1 MQNNVPIDLSLKGYE
16 LRQMI
21 GRGGF
26 GAVYRAYQP
35 LLEREVAIKVILPEY
50 ANNPNFI
57 RRFETEAQ
65 LIAQLEH
72 IHIVPL
78 YDYWREPDS
87 AYLVMRWLRG
97 GSLQESLAKGT
108 LWSIGEI
115 SRLLD
120 QIASA
125 LVAAHRHGIIHRD
138 IKPPNILLD
147 EENNAY
153 LADFGIAKNLI
164 TGKQTVGDDERVGS
178 PAYISP
184 EQIMGQPVSAQ
195 SDIYSLGVVLYMLL
209 TGQTPFLDPSTTTVI
224 RRHVTEPLPPLQM
237 IQPNLPLAL
246 NSIIWR
252 ATSKQPDMRYP
263 DALSMAED
271 FRRVMSSELG
281 MTLTPTR
288 VADVSPTRN
297 LPPTSP
303 GRTVII
309 DLPLAPKNP
318 YKGLRPFQEADAAEF
333 FGRKMLIESLLKR
346 LDKSRFLTVIG
357 PSGSGKSSVVKAGML
372 PMLRRGV
379 ILGSQDWFITQMTPG
394 AQPFVELEAA
404 LLGIATNAP
413 TEKLAD
419 YLRENPA
426 KLTQML
432 KQMLPAQDDD
442 VLLVIDQFEEL
453 FTQTETEIERSHFLK
468 CLYLAAT
475 DPDSHLR
482 IVITL
487 RADLYDRPLLYADFG
502 SLIREHT
509 EVVLPLNTSEMEDA
523 IVGPAHWLGL
533 RFEPGL
539 VSAIIA
545 DVNQQPG
552 ALPLLQYALTELFEH
567 RDGFTLTQIAYQE
580 SGGVFGALAR
590 RADELYESLDATSQ
604 EMARQ
609 LFLRMVTLGE
619 GVDDTRRRV
628 LREELTRIAGDRRTM
643 QRVIDTFGKYR
654 LLTFDHEPVTRSP
667 TVEVAHEALI
677 RVWGRLRD
685 WIDASRDDLR
695 LHQRLSTVTNEWIN
709 SNYESSFLASGSR
722 LAQFETLAASK
733 KIALSQDEENYLR
746 TSGAARRRAARRLQI
761 FIAALIVFSLVA
773 LGLALLA
780 LDRQAAAISEQQR
793 ADQEAS
799 VARSRELAV
808 TALNGVQRHDL
819 ALLLSLEALQSADT
833 FGARSSLLT
842 TLQASPYLLT
852 YLHGS
857 GESIRSVAYSPNGR
871 LIASGGKDNALTLWD
886 GSRPLG
892 QPLTGHEGWI
902 NSIAFGPDNRLLVSG
917 SADETVRLW
926 DVQNRQPIGEP
937 LLGNGGAVWSVA
949 VSPDGRKIASGNTDG
964 TINLWDSETQQ
975 PIGDSLT
982 GHEDTVYALAF
993 SPDGQILASGSGD
1006 NTIRL
1011 WDAQTGS
1018 PIGDPLVGH
1027 NNWVMSVVFNPD
1039 GSLLASTGLDRTIIL
1054 WDTRNY
1060 EPIGQID
1067 TEHQDYVR
1075 KLAFSPDGQ
1084 MLASG
1089 SDDHSVRLWDVSFG
1103 DMIGQPLVGHSDA
1116 VWGLSFSPDGQN
1128 LISGSADGEIAV
1140 WDANLRLPFTQTL
1153 LGSADSILSLAFSPD
1168 GTRLASAGGNLAET
1182 GQDNTIR
1189 LWNVAT
1195 TAQEAV
1201 LTGHEQSVTGV
1212 AFSPDG
1218 KIIAS
1223 ASPDR
1228 TIRLWD
1234 TESGSLIRTIN
1245 NASAGDYVTVA
1256 FSPDGQLLAS
1266 GSDDGGIFLWDVS
1279 TGAQQGDALN
1289 GHNDGILSLNFSPDG
1304 KILASGS
1311 QDNTIIL
1318 WDVGTRK
1325 PIRDPLV
1332 GHNDEVSSI
1341 AFSPDSQTLASGSYD
1356 NTIILWD
1363 VATGQPGQ
1371 PLVGHQDWITS
1382 LAFNANGN
1390 YLVSGSVDDS
1400 VILWDVAA
1408 GQPLGQ
1414 PFIGHTD
1421 WVTAVAFNP
1430 QLQMF
1435 ASGSR
1440 DQTIKLWD
1448 VNPLSWAA
1456 RACQIAN
1463 RNLNPREW
1471 DQYFRSEAYRKTCP
1485 QNP

>member
-1 MQNNVPIDLSLKGYE
+1 MQNIPIDLTSKGYE
-16 LRQMI
+16 LRQII

-26 GAVYRAYQP
+26 GVVYRAYQP

-50 ANNPNFI
+50 ANHPNFI

-78 YDYWREPDS
+78 YDYWREPNS

-97 GSLQESLAKGT
+97 GSLQESLAKGK

-115 SRLLD
+115 ARLLD
-120 QIASA
+120 QMA
-125 LVAAHRHGIIHRD
+125 LALTAAHRHGIIHRD

-164 TGKQTVGDDERVGS
+164 TGQQTVGDDERVGS

-184 EQIMGQPVSAQ
+184 EQVTGHPVSAQ

-237 IQPNLPLAL
+237 IQPSLPIAL

-252 ATSKQPDMRYP
+252 ATSKQPELRYP

-271 FRRVMSSELG
+271 FRRVMSLELSMTMAPARTSE
-281 MTLTPTR
+281 
-288 VADVSPTRN
+288 ASPTRN

-303 GRTVII
+303 GKTVII
-309 DLPLAPKNP
+309 DLPLEPKNP
-318 YKGLRPFQEADAAEF
+318 YKGLRPFQEADTAEF
-333 FGRKMLIESLLKR
+333 FGRKALTERLLKR
-346 LDKSRFLTVIG
+346 LDKSRFLAVIG

-379 ILGSQDWFITQMTPG
+379 ILGSQDWFIVQMTPG

-404 LLGIATNAP
+404 LLGIATSP
-413 TEKLAD
+413 PSEKLAD

-426 KLTQML
+426 WLTQAL
-432 KQMLPAQDDD
+432 KQMLPSEDDEI
-442 VLLVIDQFEEL
+442 LLVIDQFEEL
-453 FTQTETEIERSHFLK
+453 FAQTEVENERARFLK
-468 CLYLAAT
+468 CLYHAVT
-475 DPDSHLR
+475 DPDSRLR

-502 SLIREHT
+502 GLVREQT
-509 EVVLPLNTSEMEDA
+509 EVVLPLNTREMEDA
-523 IVGPAHWLGL
+523 IVGPAHWLGM

-539 VSAIIA
+539 VSAIISE
-545 DVNQQPG
+545 VNQQPG
-552 ALPLLQYALTELFEH
+552 ALPLLQYALTELFER
-567 RDGFTLTQIAYQE
+567 RDGFVLTQTAYQT
-580 SGGVFGALAR
+580 SGGVLGALAR
-590 RADELYESLDATSQ
+590 RADELYESLDIPGQ
-604 EMARQ
+604 EMTRQ
-609 LFLRMVTLGE
+609 LFLRMVTLGD

-628 LREELTRIAGDRRTM
+628 LREELTRIAGDKRVM

-677 RVWGRLRD
+677 RVWGQLRN
-685 WIDASRDDLR
+685 WLDANRDDLR
-695 LHQRLSTVTNEWIN
+695 LHQRLSTLTNEWLN

-722 LAQFETLAASK
+722 LAQFEALAASK
-733 KIALSQDEENYLR
+733 NIAFSHDELNYLR
-746 TSGAARRRAARRLQI
+746 TSGAARRRAARRLRI
-761 FIAALIVFSLVA
+761 FIAGLIVFSLVA

-780 LDRQAAAISEQQR
+780 LDRQAAAIREQQR
-793 ADQEAS
+793 ADQEAR

-808 TALNGVQRHDL
+808 TALNGVQRQDT

-833 FGARSSLLT
+833 LEARSSLLT

-852 YLHGS
+852 YLHG
-857 GESIRSVAYSPNGR
+857 GDSIRSVAYSPNGR

-886 GSRPLG
+886 GSRSLG
-892 QPLTGHEGWI
+892 QALIGHEGWI

-926 DVQNRQPIGEP
+926 DVQSRQPMDEP
-937 LLGNGGAVWSVA
+937 LLSNGGAVWSVA
-949 VSPDGRKIASGNTDG
+949 VSPDGQKIASGNADG
-964 TINLWDSETQQ
+964 TINLWDAESHQ
-975 PIGDSLT
+975 PIGEPLT
-982 GHEDTVYALAF
+982 GHSDAVYGLAF
-993 SPDGQILASGSGD
+993 SPDGQTLASSSGD

-1011 WDAQTGS
+1011 WDAQTGDA
-1018 PIGDPLVGH
+1018 IDDPLVGH
-1027 NNWVMSVVFNPD
+1027 NNWVMSVVFSPD

-1060 EPIGQID
+1060 EPVGQID
-1067 TEHQDYVR
+1067 TEHQNYVR
-1075 KLAFSPDGQ
+1075 RLAFSPDGSL
-1084 MLASG
+1084 LASA
-1089 SDDHSVRLWDVSFG
+1089 SDDHTVRIWDVGFG
-1103 DMIGQPLVGHSDA
+1103 DRVGMPLVGHSDA
-1116 VWGLSFSPDGQN
+1116 VWGLAFSPDGQN
-1128 LISGSADGEIAV
+1128 LISGGADGEIAV
-1140 WDANLRLPFTQTL
+1140 WDANLRVPFTQTL
-1153 LGSADSILSLAFSPD
+1153 SGSEDAILSLAFSPD
-1168 GTRLASAGGNLAET
+1168 GTRLASAGGDLAET

-1195 TAQEAV
+1195 TLQEAV
-1201 LTGHEQSVTGV
+1201 LTGHEQSVTDI

-1218 KIIAS
+1218 TKIAS

-1234 TESGSLIRTIN
+1234 TESGALLRTIN
-1245 NASAGDYVTVA
+1245 NEKAGDYVTVA
-1256 FSPDGQLLAS
+1256 FSPNGQLLVS
-1266 GSDDGGIFLWDVS
+1266 GSDDGGIILWDAA
-1279 TGAQQGDALN
+1279 TGTQQGDALI
-1289 GHNDGILSLNFSPDG
+1289 GHNDGILSLAFSPDG
-1304 KILASGS
+1304 KLLASGS
-1311 QDNTIIL
+1311 QDYSLIMWDLESRKAIHDPLVGHSDEVSSVAFSPDGRILASASYDKTIIL
-1318 WDVGTRK
+1318 WDVT
-1325 PIRDPLV
+1325 
-1332 GHNDEVSSI
+1332 
-1341 AFSPDSQTLASGSYD
+1341 
-1356 NTIILWD
+1356 
-1363 VATGQPGQ
+1363 TGQSGQ
-1371 PLVGHQDWITS
+1371 PLVGHQDWVTS
-1382 LAFNANGN
+1382 LAFSADGK

-1400 VILWDVAA
+1400 VMMWNVAS

-1414 PFIGHTD
+1414 PFLGHSD

-1430 QLQMF
+1430 QLQMM

-1471 DQYFRSEAYRKTCP
+1471 DQYFRDESYRKTCP
-1485 QNP
+1485 DNP